1 MIATPQPQWMSVTQ
15 YLEWEAKQQIR
26 HEYLNGQVY
35 AMTGGT
41 IPHNDIALNL
51 ATALKTFLKGTI
63 CKVQMADVKV
73 IISEQGPFFY
83 PDVIVSCDAID
94 RQARD
99 GMRSPKLIVEVLSP
113 TTAGFD
119 YGQKFRYYRR
129 IPSLQEYVLIDSEN
143 VSVDCY
149 RRSDHQ
155 WQLTSYPESGDKVHL
170 VSIDFQC
177 SLSLLYE
184 NVEI

>member
-1 MIATPQPQWMSVTQ
+1 MIANLQPELMSVAQ
-15 YLEWEAKQQIR
+15 YLEWEAQQPIR
-26 HEYLNGQVY
+26 HEYLDGQVY

-51 ATALKTFLKGTI
+51 ATALKTFLKGTT
-63 CKVQMADVKV
+63 CKVQMSDVKV
-73 IISEQGPFFY
+73 IMSEQGPFFY
-83 PDVIVSCDAID
+83 PDVVVSCDEHD

-99 GMRSPKLIVEVLSP
+99 GIRAPKLVVEVLSP
-113 TTAGFD
+113 STAGFD
-119 YGQKFRYYRR
+119 YGQKFRCYRR
-129 IPSLQEYVLIDSEN
+129 LLTLQEYVLIDSEN

-149 RRSDHQ
+149 RRSGHQ
-155 WQLTSYPESGDKVHL
+155 WQLTSYPESGDTVHF

-184 NVEI
+184 NVGI